1 MNSLEKFGLGSVSSK
16 FDMFTDP
23 IGFIKGIII
32 GFIIFLVKV
41 VIAGIMFHIAMKA
54 SGLTDDASIINYVK
68 YFLIAG
74 AGIYIITFLYF
85 MFRCRHVSLGKMNF
99 KQFFKSTLFVPTVV
113 ITHIIILFASN
124 FIKLIPEIGI
134 IIYLILW
141 STIGVIWLTGMMYTI
156 SFDVAYLATSCSP

>member
-1 MNSLEKFGLGSVSSK
+1 MNSLEKFSLGGK

-32 GFIIFLVKV
+32 GLVIFLVKV

-54 SGLTDDASIINYVK
+54 SGLADDASLINYVK

-74 AGIYIITFLYF
+74 AGIYIVTFLYF

-99 KQFFKSTLFVPTVV
+99 KQFFKSTMFVPTVV
-113 ITHIIILFASN
+113 ITHVIILFASN
-124 FIKLIPEIGI
+124 FIKLIPEIGM

-141 STIGVIWLTGMMYTI
+141 STIGVVLLTGIMYTI
-156 SFDVAYLATSCSP
+156 SFDVAYLVTSCTP